1 MIMELFL
8 FLMIRL
14 FVAQGIKAFMKSHIC
29 SDACKLLGLQS
40 MQFPTNYALDEA

>member
-29 SDACKLLGLQS
+29 SDACKLLGLNH
-40 MQFPTNYALDEA
+40 FPKNYALDEA

>member
-29 SDACKLLGLQS
+29 SDACKLLGLGLG
-40 MQFPTNYALDEA
+40 PTNYALDEA